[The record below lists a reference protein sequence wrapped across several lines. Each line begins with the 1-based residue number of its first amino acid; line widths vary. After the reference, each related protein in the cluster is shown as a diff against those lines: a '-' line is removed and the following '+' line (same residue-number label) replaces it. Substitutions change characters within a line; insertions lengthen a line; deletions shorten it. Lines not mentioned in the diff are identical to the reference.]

1 MEATLLFE
9 DRIEL
14 AETSFV
20 EVVIWQVPEPV
31 PGSMHHFRYRLA
43 YVEADICVVR
53 FDNERGKG
61 DHFHF
66 GDTEQPYVFKDR
78 RTLEN
83 DFWAA
88 IEKWRQQR

>member
-9 DRIEL
+9 GRIAL
-14 AETSFV
+14 TETSFV
-20 EVVIWQVPEPV
+20 EVAIWQVPEPV
-31 PGSMHHFRYRLA
+31 PGSTHHLRYRLA

-61 DHFHF
+61 DHCHI
-66 GDTEQPYVFKDR
+66 GATEQPYEFKDR
-78 RTLEN
+78 RNLED